1 VQSAFVESGL
11 YKGTEWAGI
20 PVQLAPADLINIQMI
35 LHKLRPACIV
45 TTSRDDGLI
54 AYLDS
59 IVKPLAL
66 EALKIIRV
74 LPAASS
80 RPSLLRVHPV
90 IGHPYHPGTL
100 AKVRQEI
107 GAEEDVL
114 VLFAPQDNDYLPI
127 DSIRAYAQFVSYG
140 SYFIFLGTV
149 FGQPWLAYSKNWYLT
164 AIRKFIEY
172 GAPFKIDTTRD
183 RGILSLCVSGYLQ
196 RACDFTTVWRYD
208 PDLDHFDVQEL
219 RQ

>member
-1 VQSAFVESGL
+1 
-11 YKGTEWAGI
+11 
-20 PVQLAPADLINIQMI
+20 VQLAPADLINIQMI
-35 LHKLRPACIV
+35 LQKVRPACIV
-45 TTSRDDGLI
+45 TTSSDDGLI

-59 IVKPLAL
+59 IMKPLQL

-74 LPAASS
+74 SPTASS
-80 RPSLLRVHPV
+80 RPSPPRVHPV
-90 IGHPYHPGTL
+90 IGHAYHPGTL
-100 AKVRQEI
+100 AQVRQEI
-107 GAEEDVL
+107 GTVEDVL

-172 GAPFKIDTTRD
+172 GAPFKIDSTRD
-183 RGILSLCVSGYLQ
+183 RGILSLCVSGYLK
-196 RACDFTTVWRYD
+196 RVCAFTTVWRYD
-208 PDLDHFDVQEL
+208 PDLDRLDVQEV
-219 RQ
+219 Q